1 MCMLLHPLTARA
13 YSDCVRTLSHAQFQ
27 LAATSRPILVRQQ
40 TSVCKCVC
48 DVDFIAF
55 LVVSHCRLNPLP
67 LRCWERKQYN
77 YLQLCHWSDKLSW
90 LVNTYNGFN
99 AMTAPQT
106 LFHYYY
112 YTISSSNCSC
122 SSNSSRQT
130 EVISKTL
137 EKPDEYWLLA
147 LLQLLIIRNYSQRFF
162 RVN

>member
-1 MCMLLHPLTARA
+1 M
-13 YSDCVRTLSHAQFQ
+13 
-27 LAATSRPILVRQQ
+27 
-40 TSVCKCVC
+40 
-48 DVDFIAF
+48 
-55 LVVSHCRLNPLP
+55 
-67 LRCWERKQYN
+67 
-77 YLQLCHWSDKLSW
+77 
-90 LVNTYNGFN
+90 NTYNSFN
-99 AMTAPQT
+99 AKTAPQT

-147 LLQLLIIRNYSQRFF
+147 LLQLLIIKNYSQRFF